1 MKFLKRSEIA
11 LANAICF
18 FGLLALTPIV
28 SAQDATLIFSVTG
41 DIPYSSSEDG
51 EMQQQIADHNLYSP
65 SEFFVHIGDI
75 KSGSGSCSESIYQ
88 KVRDYML
95 QLQVPAFITPGDN
108 EWTDCSNPPQ
118 AWGFWT
124 KYFLNFEQN
133 FCGAPAAAKQAARP
147 ENFAWVQKG
156 VLLIGITMPGGSEG
170 SSDQTLRLQNNAAW
184 ATEQFQAHG
193 AQVRAAVIFAHDM
206 NESRDEIFFD
216 AFGPVAASFG
226 KPILYIHGS
235 GHSWIQDFPLP
246 QNNVMRVQVDNGGAA
261 LPVQITVTTN
271 NPATFVFNQ
280 EPWDSNSQPINRT
293 PCGQANTPAI
303 TVTPSP
309 HNYGQIAVGSSSS
322 QTFVVSNTG
331 SADLVVTNTTL
342 TGGNVAEFGIVSGGG
357 SYILTPAQTRNVI
370 VSFNPASQGAK
381 STTLRFESNDPDD
394 GTEDISL
401 TGTGTSNVPQF
412 SLTANVVGAGS
423 VTLNPAGGTYDAGTV
438 VTVTAVPADG
448 FLFSS
453 WSGDLTGSTNQAT
466 VTMDANKNVTATFTP
481 SDPGSGG
488 TIVHQETMTGGSTG
502 LTSVTSASLIGVSG
516 HLYLAAISNRSNKIV
531 TSVSGLGL
539 AWTLVKAQCSTRG
552 RLGLEV
558 WKAQGTP
565 SGNGVVTA
573 TFSATPDNAAIA
585 VSRYSGVSAVNPVGN
600 LISGN
605 LNGVNGT
612 CSGGSESNAYSF
624 NLSTT
629 ANGAMVYG
637 AISMRQETH
646 TPGAGYIERVDLM
659 QGSGS
664 NAAAVAVEDK
674 NFISPGTTVVNGS
687 FSNSVYWAVIALELK
702 PQSGA
707 GPAQYTLT
715 ANASGSGSVSLNPLP
730 TNGTYDAGATVQ
742 LTATPAAGFQFSG
755 WSGDLSGSTSPATI
769 TMDGNKTITATFTA
783 ITVTQYTLT
792 VNSVGSGSVS
802 LNPPPTNGTY
812 DAGATVELTATPAAG
827 FQFSGWSGDLSGSTN
842 PATIT
847 MDGNKTVTATFTAI
861 PVTQYTLTANPV
873 GSGSVSLNPPP
884 TNGTYSAG
892 ATVELTATPA
902 AGFQFSGWSGDL
914 SGSTSPATIT
924 MDGNKT
930 VTATFTAVG
939 GSGQIVY
946 QETKTGASS
955 SLTTVT
961 TSTNLTAVSDD
972 LYLAA
977 IVSRS
982 KKVVT
987 GVSGLGLTWT
997 LVKAQCSGR
1006 NLTGVEVWMARGI
1019 PQGGSDGTVTATF
1032 ASAPGNAVIA
1042 VSRYSGVNAVNA
1054 IGNIISGNTLGLNGL
1069 CSGGSDN
1076 AAYSFNFTTTV
1087 GGAVIYGAAAIRSTT
1102 HAPGAGYT
1110 ERIEIVQ
1117 GSSSPATVAVQEKS
1131 MTTAGTVP
1139 LNGTFGN
1146 NNDWAVVGIELK
1158 P

>member
-755 WSGDLSGSTSPATI
+755 WSGDLSGST
-769 TMDGNKTITATFTA
+769 
-783 ITVTQYTLT
+783 
-792 VNSVGSGSVS
+792 
-802 LNPPPTNGTY
+802 
-812 DAGATVELTATPAAG
+812 
-827 FQFSGWSGDLSGSTN
+827 N